1 MQRVRRGQHL
11 PAQSAKEGMQRVRRG
26 EHLPAQSE
34 KEPVLRVRR
43 GEHLRAQSEKER
55 VLRVRRGEHLRA
67 QSGKV
72 SMQGLQRGGHLR
84 AQSDEVPVQDVQSR
98 KGRGHASRS
107 RGALRSIHT
116 MIGQV
121 RFSFRPPIVPD
132 GSTSLCEGR
141 AAVLDAVSFHI
152 RCLCF
157 RQKLAVRWPDCC

>member
-1 MQRVRRGQHL
+1 MSAQSEKDSMQRVRRGQHL
-11 PAQSAKEGMQRVRRG
+11 PAQSAKECMQRVRRG
-26 EHLPAQSE
+26 EPLP
-34 KEPVLRVRR
+34 
-43 GEHLRAQSEKER
+43 AQSEKER
-55 VLRVRRGEHLRA
+55 VLRVRRGEHLPA
-67 QSGKV
+67 QSGKEP
-72 SMQGLQRGGHLR
+72 MQGLQRGGHLR

-141 AAVLDAVSFHI
+141 AAVLDCRIFSHSLLVFSPKACRS
-152 RCLCF
+152 
-157 RQKLAVRWPDCC
+157 LA